1 MYSVIIFLGFY
12 NLLFALFHLLFW
24 KLFKWNKEVQKLSFA
39 NCGIIQILNIQ
50 IIYYFVAV
58 AIVCFCFT
66 NELLTTNLGKFF
78 LLGNSLFW
86 AIRLVQQ
93 YIFLRKNSF
102 VIHILAVLFLLGA
115 VLFFLPLLYY

>member
-1 MYSVIIFLGFY
+1 MYAVIIFLGFY
-12 NLLFALFHLLFW
+12 NLLFAVFHLLFW
-24 KLFKWNKEVQKLSFA
+24 RLFKWNKEMQKLSFA
-39 NCGIIQILNIQ
+39 NRGIIQILNIQ

-66 NELLTTNLGKFF
+66 NELLTTDLGKVF

-102 VIHILAVLFLLGA
+102 EFT
-115 VLFFLPLLYY
+115 FWQYYFC

>member
-12 NLLFALFHLLFW
+12 NLLFAVFHLLFW
-24 KLFKWNKEVQKLSFA
+24 RLFKWNKEMQKLSFA
-39 NCGIIQILNIQ
+39 NRGIIQILNIQ

-93 YIFLRKNSF
+93 YMFLRKNSF

>member
-12 NLLFALFHLLFW
+12 NLLFAVFHLLFW
-24 KLFKWNKEVQKLSFA
+24 RLFKWKEEVHKLSFA
-39 NCGIIQILNIQ
+39 NRRIIQILNIQ
-50 IIYYFVAV
+50 IVYYFVAV

-66 NELLTTNLGKFF
+66 NELLTTDLGKVF

>member
-1 MYSVIIFLGFY
+1 MHSVIIFLGFY
-12 NLLFALFHLLFW
+12 NLLFAIFHLLFW
-24 KLFKWNKEVQKLSFA
+24 KLFKWNKEVPKLSFA
-39 NCGIIQILNIQ
+39 NRGIIQILNIQ
-50 IIYYFVAV
+50 IIYYFLIV

-66 NELLTTNLGKFF
+66 TELLSTHLGKVF

-102 VIHILAVLFLLGA
+102 VIHFLAILFLLGA
-115 VLFFLPLLYY
+115 VLFSLPLLY

>member
-12 NLLFALFHLLFW
+12 NLLFAVFHLLFW
-24 KLFKWNKEVQKLSFA
+24 RLFKWNKEVQKLSFA
-39 NCGIIQILNIQ
+39 NRGIIQILNIQ

-93 YIFLRKNSF
+93 YIFLRKNKY
-102 VIHILAVLFLLGA
+102 
-115 VLFFLPLLYY
+115 LYQKTQTN

>member
-1 MYSVIIFLGFY
+1 MYTVIIFLGFY
-12 NLLFALFHLLFW
+12 NLLFAVFHLLFW
-24 KLFKWNKEVQKLSFA
+24 RLFKWKEEV
-39 NCGIIQILNIQ
+39 QILNIQ
-50 IIYYFVAV
+50 IVFYFVAV

-66 NELLTTNLGKFF
+66 NELLTTDLGKVF

-102 VIHILAVLFLLGA
+102 VIHFLAVLFLLGT
-115 VLFFLPLLYY
+115 VLFLLPLLY

>member
-12 NLLFALFHLLFW
+12 NLLFAVFHLLFW
-24 KLFKWNKEVQKLSFA
+24 RLFKWNKEMQKLSFA
-39 NCGIIQILNIQ
+39 NRGIIQILNIQ

-86 AIRLVQQ
+86 VIRLVQQ

>member
-12 NLLFALFHLLFW
+12 NLLFVLFW
-24 KLFKWNKEVQKLSFA
+24 RLFKWNKEVQKLSFA
-39 NCGIIQILNIQ
+39 NRGIIQILNIQ

-66 NELLTTNLGKFF
+66 NELLTTHLGKFF

-86 AIRLVQQ
+86 IIRLVQQ

-102 VIHILAVLFLLGA
+102 VIHFLAMLFLLGA

>member
-1 MYSVIIFLGFY
+1 MYAVIIFLGFY
-12 NLLFALFHLLFW
+12 NLFFAVFHLLFW
-24 KLFKWNKEVQKLSFA
+24 RLFKWNKEVQKLSFA
-39 NCGIIQILNIQ
+39 NRGIIQILNIQ

-66 NELLTTNLGKFF
+66 NELITTHLGKVF

-86 AIRLVQQ
+86 IIRLVQQ

>member
-12 NLLFALFHLLFW
+12 NLLFAVFHLLFW
-24 KLFKWNKEVQKLSFA
+24 RLFKWNKEVQKLSFA
-39 NCGIIQILNIQ
+39 NRGIIQILNIQ

-78 LLGNSLFW
+78 LLSNSLFW

-115 VLFFLPLLYY
+115 VLFFLPLLY

>member
-1 MYSVIIFLGFY
+1 MYTVIIFLGFY
-12 NLLFALFHLLFW
+12 NLLFAVFHLLFW
-24 KLFKWNKEVQKLSFA
+24 RLFKWNKEVQKLSFA
-39 NCGIIQILNIQ
+39 NRGIIQILNIQ

-102 VIHILAVLFLLGA
+102 VIDILAVLFLLGA
-115 VLFFLPLLYY
+115 VLFFLPLLY

>member
-12 NLLFALFHLLFW
+12 NLLFAVFHLLFW
-24 KLFKWNKEVQKLSFA
+24 RLFKWNKEVQKLSFA
-39 NCGIIQILNIQ
+39 NRGIIQILNIQ

-66 NELLTTNLGKFF
+66 NELLNTHLGKVF

-86 AIRLVQQ
+86 IIRLVQQ

-115 VLFFLPLLYY
+115 VLFFLPLLY

>member
-12 NLLFALFHLLFW
+12 NLLFAVFHLLFW
-24 KLFKWNKEVQKLSFA
+24 RLFKWNKEMQKLSFA
-39 NCGIIQILNIQ
+39 NRGIIQILNIQ

-66 NELLTTNLGKFF
+66 NELLTTHLGKVF

-86 AIRLVQQ
+86 IIRLVQQ

-102 VIHILAVLFLLGA
+102 VIHFLAMLFLLGA

>member
-12 NLLFALFHLLFW
+12 NLLFAVFHLLFW
-24 KLFKWNKEVQKLSFA
+24 RLFKWNKEVQKLSFA
-39 NCGIIQILNIQ
+39 NRGIIQILNIQ

-78 LLGNSLFW
+78 LLSNSLFW

>member
-1 MYSVIIFLGFY
+1 MYTVIIFLGFY

-24 KLFKWNKEVQKLSFA
+24 RLFKWKEEVHKLSFA
-39 NCGIIQILNIQ
+39 NRGIIQILNIQ

-78 LLGNSLFW
+78 L
-86 AIRLVQQ
+86 RLVQQ

>member
-12 NLLFALFHLLFW
+12 NLLFAVFHLLFW
-24 KLFKWNKEVQKLSFA
+24 RLFKWNKEVQKLSFA
-39 NCGIIQILNIQ
+39 NRGIIQILNIQ

-58 AIVCFCFT
+58 AIVYFCFT
-66 NELLTTNLGKFF
+66 NELLTTHLGKVF

-86 AIRLVQQ
+86 IIRLVQQ

-115 VLFFLPLLYY
+115 VLFFLPLLY